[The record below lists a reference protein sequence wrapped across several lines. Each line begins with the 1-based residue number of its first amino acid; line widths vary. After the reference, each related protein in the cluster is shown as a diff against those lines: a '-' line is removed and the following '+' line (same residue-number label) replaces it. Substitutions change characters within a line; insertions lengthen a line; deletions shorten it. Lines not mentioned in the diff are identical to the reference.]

1 MNGQVRESVRTLVL
15 CLSKSIPTPRPCWCG
30 SPPSSV
36 LGLARAHF
44 DSRYNLTPDEF
55 RVEGE
60 MIAIGP
66 LYDEEALGTLTS
78 ELETLGLVYFEDF
91 AEMSGNWPPW
101 LTIFARGV

>member
-1 MNGQVRESVRTLVL
+1 MDNFGVSAHTSRMPLEIHPDAPTMLVRKAAFER
-15 CLSKSIPTPRPCWCG
+15 I
-30 SPPSSV
+30 
-36 LGLARAHF
+36 GLARAHF
-44 DSRYNLTPDEF
+44 DAKYNLTPDEF

-66 LYDEEALGTLTS
+66 LYEEEALGMLTS
-78 ELETLGLVYFEDF
+78 ELEELGLIYFEDF

>member
-1 MNGQVRESVRTLVL
+1 MDKYGIRAHTCRMPLEIHPDAPTMLVR
-15 CLSKSIPTPRPCWCG
+15 KSAFER
-30 SPPSSV
+30 

-44 DSRYNLTPDEF
+44 DSKYNLTPDEF

-66 LYDEEALGTLTS
+66 LYDEEALGALTN
-78 ELETLGLVYFEDF
+78 ELETLGLTYFEDF